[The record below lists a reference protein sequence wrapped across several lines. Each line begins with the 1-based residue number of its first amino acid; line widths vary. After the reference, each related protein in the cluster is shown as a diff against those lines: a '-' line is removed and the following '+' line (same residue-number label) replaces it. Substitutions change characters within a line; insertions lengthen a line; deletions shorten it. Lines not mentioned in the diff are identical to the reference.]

1 MADPSH
7 QEEILGKAY
16 DLRLIRRL
24 WRYIRPYKRLFFF
37 AMLLLPLQ
45 QAFGLAQP
53 YLMKIGIDRYI
64 AQGDLSGLQAVALL
78 FLGAIVGE
86 TIMIFFHYYL
96 TMAVA
101 QRCLAD
107 LRVELFSHVQKLPMA
122 YFDRNPVGR
131 LVTRMTTDVDV
142 LQEMFSSGVM
152 TLISDFVMVV
162 WIVGIMFYLHAELAL
177 VSLALIPPMA
187 FAINFFRIKA
197 RQTYRLIRE
206 RIARINA
213 YLGEAISGMA
223 IIQLFAREEKT
234 YREFDELNA
243 AHRDA
248 YHLSNLYEAALYSMV
263 EAAGSVSVALLLWYG
278 GGEVLHGII
287 GIGTVVA
294 FKEYIHRFFVPLRDF
309 SQKYAVMQSAMSSA
323 ERIFQLL
330 DTPVTIDSPKK
341 PVIPKPFRGEVVF
354 DDVWFH
360 YKADDPVL
368 KGVSFRIEPGEKIA
382 IVGAT
387 GSGKTTTIKLLN
399 RFYDVQKGSIQV
411 SGVDVRDWD
420 LQALRRHIGVVLQDV
435 FLFSG
440 DIRTNLALGDRS
452 VPLERIENA
461 ARLANADT
469 FIRRLAGG
477 FGARRTGA
485 RQQFFRWTAA
495 TARTR
500 TSAGIRAGNSGDGR
514 GHFQCRYRDRSVDSG
529 CTGASYA
536 RSHLFSDRAPALDY
550 SQCRPYHRASS
561 RRGARIR
568 ISFTTDGEARDL
580 PSAVSAAV
588 RARGNETAGSRSGAQ
603 DLWVVAGA
611 GEFSVDCGNS
621 FAPPTLSAGHFLGP
635 LLRD

>member
-1 MADPSH
+1 MADSSH

-86 TIMIFFHYYL
+86 TIMIFFHYFL

-294 FKEYIHRFFVPLRDF
+294 FKEYINRFFVPLRDF
-309 SQKYAVMQSAMSSA
+309 SQKYAVMQSAMASA

-382 IVGAT
+382 VVGAT

-461 ARLANADT
+461 ARLANADI
-469 FIRRLAGG
+469 FIRRLAEG
-477 FGARRTGA
+477 FGADVRERGSNFSGGQRQLLALA
-485 RQQFFRWTAA
+485 RVLVFEPEILVMDEA
-495 TARTR
+495 TSSVDTETEALIQDALERVM
-500 TSAGIRAGNSGDGR
+500 
-514 GHFQCRYRDRSVDSG
+514 RDRTCLLIAHRLSTIRNADRIIVLHRG
-529 CTGASYA
+529 EVREFG
-536 RSHLFSDRAPALDY
+536 SH
-550 SQCRPYHRASS
+550 SQLMEKQGIYHRLYQLQYE
-561 RRGARIR
+561 REELRLPLQ
-568 ISFTTDGEARDL
+568 EAE
-580 PSAVSAAV
+580 PKIY
-588 RARGNETAGSRSGAQ
+588 G
-603 DLWVVAGA
+603 
-611 GEFSVDCGNS
+611 
-621 FAPPTLSAGHFLGP
+621 
-635 LLRD
+635 

>member
-1 MADPSH
+1 VADSSH

-37 AMLLLPLQ
+37 AMVLLPIQ

-78 FLGAIVGE
+78 FLAAIVGE

-131 LVTRMTTDVDV
+131 LLTRMTTDVDV

-187 FAINFFRIKA
+187 LAINFFRIKA

-278 GGEVLHGII
+278 GGEVLHGVI

-330 DTPVTIDSPKK
+330 DTPATIDSPKK
-341 PVIPKPFRGEVVF
+341 PVVPKPFRGEVVF

-382 IVGAT
+382 VVGAT

-469 FIRRLAGG
+469 FIRRLAAG
-477 FGARRTGA
+477 FGAGVRERGSNFSGGQRQLLALA
-485 RQQFFRWTAA
+485 RVLVFEPEILVMDEA
-495 TARTR
+495 TSSVDTETEALIQDAMERVM
-500 TSAGIRAGNSGDGR
+500 
-514 GHFQCRYRDRSVDSG
+514 RDRTCLLIAHRLSTIRNADRILVLHRG
-529 CTGASYA
+529 EVREFG
-536 RSHLFSDRAPALDY
+536 SH
-550 SQCRPYHRASS
+550 SQLMEKRGIYHRLYQLQYE
-561 RRGARIR
+561 REELRLPVQ
-568 ISFTTDGEARDL
+568 EAE
-580 PSAVSAAV
+580 PKIY
-588 RARGNETAGSRSGAQ
+588 G
-603 DLWVVAGA
+603 
-611 GEFSVDCGNS
+611 
-621 FAPPTLSAGHFLGP
+621 
-635 LLRD
+635 